1 MKKYNY
7 REYYKLGERIKLNSK
22 VIEVVEDSCA
32 CKNCCFMNELFNVPC
47 SLHCAGDERPDGL
60 SVCFRLVDTAKE
72 NTKENAKENAKEYPP
87 HDPNKEYTIYERF
100 QYNGVVAE
108 CRACKLPFSC
118 RRDCVL
124 HPCGPS
130 AECRCLAAWRKDG
143 ISVYYKRLDD
153 VRPY

>member
-60 SVCFRLVDTAKE
+60 SICFRLVDMAKD
-72 NTKENAKENAKEYPP
+72 NAKDNAKEYPP
-87 HDPNKEYTIYERF
+87 HDPDKEYAIYERF

-108 CRACKLPFSC
+108 CRKCNSPRQC
-118 RRDCVL
+118 RDCVL
-124 HPCGPS
+124 YPCVCDFNKCMAFS
-130 AECRCLAAWRKDG
+130 REDG
-143 ISVYYKRLDD
+143 TSVYYKRLDN
-153 VRPY
+153 VRS